1 VVGDIE
7 STAVEAFVAQFRD
20 VFPRHQAGVR
30 NGTQYLLGLASDL
43 PRKNAER
50 MAEVL
55 PGVTLEQVQ
64 QFLVDCPW
72 DAEALDRRRLD
83 LVVGRGWSDPAA
95 GVLCLDDTEVPKQG
109 KHSVG
114 VQWQYCGELGKTAN
128 CQAVVTAHYTDP
140 RRDWPVGTRLY
151 LPESW
156 ADDAARRRA
165 ARVPPDVAFQTKPE
179 LALGLLDRA
188 RAAGVAH
195 VAVTADSAYGD
206 IPAFLAGLEGR
217 EEPYAVQV
225 SKTFGVRLPQEVIDA
240 AARPIPPGR
249 RPGRKRKDGTVPDGP
264 HGRSGRPRTK
274 HPHPI
279 QVAPLY
285 PAEAVTE
292 VVPADGWELATVRES
307 RDRGGRGGRVAQRL
321 VCRVRVHRAHGDV
334 TGPQGWLLGER
345 PLPGAEGDTT
355 GQHGEPKWYFA
366 WGLDALPLA
375 RQAWLSHERW
385 AVERF
390 HQDGKQE
397 FGLGDYQGR
406 TWPGLH
412 RHLALVCLLWCY
424 TLLSTEPKPDA
435 STAPA
440 SPGEATSPWRPRPQR
455 ARRSAPA
462 ARRPRRFHPLPLL
475 RPARVRPH
483 ARRRSLPRPTP

>member
-1 VVGDIE
+1 MVGDID
-7 STAVEAFVAQFRD
+7 SRALEAFVAQFRD
-20 VFPRHQAGVR
+20 VLPRYGAGVR
-30 NGTQYLLGLASDL
+30 NGTQYLLGLVSDL

-55 PGVTLEQVQ
+55 PGVTLEQLQ

-83 LVVGRGWSDPAA
+83 VVVGLGWSDPDT
-95 GVLCLDDTEVPKQG
+95 GVLCLDDTEFPKQG

-156 ADDAARRRA
+156 AGDAARRQA
-165 ARVPPDVAFQTKPE
+165 ARVPADVCFQTKPA
-179 LALGLLDRA
+179 LALVLLDRA

-195 VAVTADSAYGD
+195 RAVTADSAYGD
-206 IPAFLAGLEGR
+206 VPAFLEGLETR
-217 EEPYAVQV
+217 EEPYVVQV
-225 SKTFGVRLPQEVIDA
+225 SKAFGVRLPEAVVEA
-240 AARPIPPGR
+240 AARPLPP
-249 RPGRKRKDGTVPDGP
+249 KKKA
-264 HGRSGRPRTK
+264 GRPRTK
-274 HPHPI
+274 HPHPVH
-279 QVAPLY
+279 VAPLP
-285 PAEAVTE
+285 PAEAVT
-292 VVPADGWELATVRES
+292 ATVPEDQWETVTV
-307 RDRGGRGGRVAQRL
+307 RDGSGGAAQPTQRL
-321 VCRVRVHRAHGDV
+321 ACRVRVHRGHGGV

-345 PLPGAEGDTT
+345 PLPGAEG
-355 GQHGEPKWYFA
+355 EPKWYFA
-366 WGLDALPLA
+366 WSLDALPLA
-375 RQAWLSHERW
+375 RQLWLGHERW

-406 TWPGLH
+406 TWAGLH

-424 TLLSTEPKPDA
+424 TLLSTEPP
-435 STAPA
+435 TAPPA
-440 SPGEATSPWRPRPQR
+440 AAAPATPAQAGAARSPWRPWPQR
-455 ARRSAPA
+455 ARRPA
-462 ARRPRRFHPLPLL
+462 SVARRPHRLHPLPALFGT
-475 RPARVRPH
+475 RSGANP
-483 ARRRSLPRPTP
+483 RRHPLPRLSARALKTPK